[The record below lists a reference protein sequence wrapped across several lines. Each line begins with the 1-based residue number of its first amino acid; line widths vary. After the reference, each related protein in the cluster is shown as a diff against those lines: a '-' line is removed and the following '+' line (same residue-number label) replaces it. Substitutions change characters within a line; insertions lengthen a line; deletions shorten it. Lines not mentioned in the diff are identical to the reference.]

1 MTLVIQ
7 EAKNINLLQKSF
19 DGAPRQQLTTLSSLY
34 STIEELL
41 NKPSPVLNCI
51 KKQRKSPVSSL
62 KRAVSTRA
70 IMWLLFT
77 PLVLTSSRL
86 FTVVYTSAS
95 FLWPSGLLI
104 PKIFKQRFQQSEW
117 LWMCQSQPL
126 SYPQRKSLNFS
137 NPRKPQTSWT
147 SSPGHPPLTQMNF
160 QKRNYRG
167 FTGPQQ
173 LS

>member
-70 IMWLLFT
+70 IMWLSFT
-77 PLVLTSSRL
+77 PLVLT
-86 FTVVYTSAS
+86 
-95 FLWPSGLLI
+95 
-104 PKIFKQRFQQSEW
+104 
-117 LWMCQSQPL
+117 
-126 SYPQRKSLNFS
+126 
-137 NPRKPQTSWT
+137 
-147 SSPGHPPLTQMNF
+147 
-160 QKRNYRG
+160 
-167 FTGPQQ
+167 
-173 LS
+173 